1 MSSGGATSQK
11 QGVPVGQ
18 KLSYANKPWPG
29 ARCEPTVELRCCL
42 KVAIGLCLRLAFAC
56 QHPAACHSL
65 GTSDAQRLRT
75 ARCAGAT
82 VSCADRQ
89 EAHSIARSMDRLRGC
104 LREADRARFWMT
116 HTCVG
121 PVHVSHVHVPCSRNA
136 RALCPNEYAVSFI
149 HQVRPLNRLEH
160 HGFPNFHDSRFRPW
174 AVSDRARV
182 CHLNL
187 LKGCT

>member
-1 MSSGGATSQK
+1 MSISMRGGARKKARLFCAGSDEIKAQQPKTQK
-11 QGVPVGQ
+11 QTPWRPGLETYFSRDYRPKGGGV
-18 KLSYANKPWPG
+18 KIL
-29 ARCEPTVELRCCL
+29 ARR
-42 KVAIGLCLRLAFAC
+42 RR

-89 EAHSIARSMDRLRGC
+89 EARSIARSMDRLRGC
-104 LREADRARFWMT
+104 VREADRARFWMT

-121 PVHVSHVHVPCSRNA
+121 PVRVSPVRVPCSRNA

-149 HQVRPLNRLEH
+149 HQVRPLNR
-160 HGFPNFHDSRFRPW
+160 
-174 AVSDRARV
+174 
-182 CHLNL
+182 
-187 LKGCT
+187 